1 MDQLPPDQVIPEHES
16 ALRRMVADGH
26 GMPYQ
31 AFRSLGEA
39 QLAADSAV
47 VLEGDWGGTIYAT
60 CPARLIRC
68 DEGRLGQLLRDLDA
82 VIWPGQPEG
91 ASVYY
96 ERLPAG
102 SHVSG
107 GMGGGTVIDGVCV
120 HDQFEVLGI
129 AQEIRNVITGRADR
143 ITTRYQDVH
152 IVVRVDKELERQ
164 RVEQN
169 LSEEDR
175 PYYSQFDVLKIVWSW
190 KEAEIEVARLA
201 QRDTDPTHTYFHAWG
216 PLKLPKESA
225 E

>member
-1 MDQLPPDQVIPEHES
+1 
-16 ALRRMVADGH
+16 MVADGH

-31 AFRSLGEA
+31 AFPFLSGA
-39 QLAADSAV
+39 QRTADGAV

-60 CPARLIRC
+60 CPVRLIRC
-68 DEGRLGQLLRDLDA
+68 DEGTLGQLLRDLDA
-82 VIWPGQPEG
+82 VIWPGQPDG
-91 ASVYY
+91 AGIYY

-102 SHVSG
+102 SQVPG
-107 GMGGGTVIDGVCV
+107 GMGGGMVIDEVWV
-120 HDQFEVLGI
+120 HDEFEVLGI
-129 AQEIRNVITGRADR
+129 AAEIRNVSTGRVDR
-143 ITTRYQDVH
+143 ITTRYQGLH

-190 KEAEIEVARLA
+190 KESEGEVARLA
-201 QRDTDPTHTYFHAWG
+201 QRDTDPTHTYFRVWG
-216 PLKLPKESA
+216 PLKLPKEGA